1 MIPYGFQRLAL
12 LNSAGY
18 RRAEVPLDA
27 SVSLIA
33 PNNTGKTS
41 LINALQFL
49 LIVDKRRMDFG
60 AHDVDTSRRFYFPNN
75 GAFILLEVALPTTG
89 TVVLG
94 CVGKGVSHDY
104 EYFAYKGELKLED
117 YRLADG
123 AQLQQPQLKAH
134 MARLGKLV
142 FSYTS
147 TEFSSALY
155 GTRRRGPDQE
165 PDFTVFKLEHASH
178 AESFQ
183 RVLTRTLRLD
193 KLRSSDVK
201 EYLLAIFR
209 RDLPDSSIDFKAE
222 WDKAFAEVNA
232 DRAQYLAALGQH
244 ASIGAME
251 RQQLRRLELR
261 GKLLCFR
268 PLIDQQLQAWEGHFR
283 TRGDALLSALR
294 DVEAQQVNLQLA
306 DRALNDQQN
315 ESSRQRQQLLGEQLR
330 QGALETEFTL
340 IASRA
345 VLEDA
350 LAGDRSRLEQ
360 QTALVQ
366 NAGSRGSD
374 AIGRDI
380 RRAQD
385 EREQLQRE
393 LATLGD
399 NLYLRLASLLSPPQ
413 LDTLNRMLSQQVMTL
428 ASHDF
433 TLDPAELQR
442 WLDHE
447 QAAHPGTVVLAGLR
461 FSLQKLAPQHAQRSQ
476 SEIEQRLAELA
487 QQLAAMAQQAQAAQD
502 LDAARQKKN
511 QLDASVRQLEAQIG
525 RFDELQGLKAGHAAR
540 SGQLAELTD
549 VLLALALK
557 LDNSL
562 SASKVLRQQAHDLQV
577 ELDQLSADH
586 ATICR
591 LREGR
596 RDDARMFDS
605 LADLPHQPWL
615 GTSQVDL
622 AGLSEALTA
631 YQRDCTE
638 LIQLDRDLEMRLA
651 QLHQG
656 GLTKFEF
663 AGGSESEIGRII
675 EFAAHLPQEE
685 QALDRKSRSA
695 VVNVTACLRELRDGL
710 RTFKSKM
717 RDFNRLITRRQLSDL
732 KVFRIEPVDET
743 PMVEAVEQL
752 ISTAEKA
759 ESGETF
765 ELFNHASVL
774 DDAALNRAKTLLIRE
789 GEARGCLRVEHF
801 FRLEF
806 IVGKAGHK
814 EESFSDIDSAASNG
828 TVLMA
833 KLVTGLALLHLMQD
847 KRHNVQAVC
856 YLDEAS
862 ALDPRNQR
870 SLIETALEF
879 GYALIFASPAPLV
892 TARYCVPITSSAGYN
907 HISRKSWQILEP
919 LEPLDD
925 AALVPGTPVL
935 LAHDAASEQALA

>member
-60 AHDVDTSRRFYFPNN
+60 AHNVDISRRFYFPNN
-75 GAFILLEVALPTTG
+75 GAFILLEVTLPTTG

-117 YRLADG
+117 YCLEGG
-123 AQLQQPQLKAH
+123 AQLQQPQLKNH

-147 TEFSSALY
+147 ADFSSALY
-155 GTRRRGPDQE
+155 GTRQRGPDQE
-165 PDFTVFKLEHASH
+165 PDITVFKLEHASH
-178 AESFQ
+178 VESFQ

-193 KLRSSDVK
+193 KLRSGDVK
-201 EYLLAIFR
+201 DYLLAIFR

-222 WDKAFAEVNA
+222 WNKAFANVNA
-232 DRAQYLAALGQH
+232 DRAQYQAARQQH
-244 ASIGAME
+244 GSIVAME

-268 PLIDQQLQAWEGHFR
+268 PLIEQQLQMWEGHFQ
-283 TRGDALLSALR
+283 TWGDALRNALAS
-294 DVEAQQVNLQLA
+294 VETEQDNLQLN
-306 DRALNDQQN
+306 DRRLNDQK
-315 ESSRQRQQLLGEQLR
+315 SDSTRHRQQLLNEQLR
-330 QGALETEFTL
+330 QDTLEMEFAL
-340 IASRA
+340 IANGA
-345 VLEDA
+345 VLEEA
-350 LAGDRSRLEQ
+350 LAIDRSHLEQ

-366 NAGSRGSD
+366 NASSRNVD

-393 LATLGD
+393 LVTLSD

-413 LDTLNRMLSQQVMTL
+413 LDTLNRMLSQQVMSM
-428 ASHDF
+428 ASYDF
-433 TLDPAELQR
+433 TLDPAPLQR
-442 WLDHE
+442 WLDRE
-447 QAAHPGTVVLAGLR
+447 QADHPGMVALAGLK
-461 FSLQKLAPQHAQRSQ
+461 FSLQGLAPQYAQRSQ
-476 SEIEQRLAELA
+476 TEIEQRLAELA
-487 QQLAAMAQQAQAAQD
+487 QQLAALTQQAQAAQD
-502 LDAARQKKN
+502 LDAARQKKS
-511 QLDASVRQLEAQIG
+511 QLDASVRQLETQIG
-525 RFDELQGLKAGHAAR
+525 RFHELQGLKSNHASR

-549 VLLALALK
+549 ALSALALK
-557 LDNSL
+557 LYSSL
-562 SASKVLRQQAHDLQV
+562 AAVKALRQQAHDRQV

-586 ATICR
+586 ASICR
-591 LREGR
+591 LRESR
-596 RDDARMFDS
+596 RDDAPMFDN
-605 LADLPHQPWL
+605 LADLPHLVWI
-615 GTSQVDL
+615 GTNQVDL
-622 AGLSEALTA
+622 ASLSEALAA

-638 LIQLDRDLEMRLA
+638 LVQLDRDLEMRLA

-663 AGGSESEIGRII
+663 AGGSESEISRII
-675 EFAAHLPQEE
+675 EFAAHLAQEE
-685 QALDRKSRSA
+685 QALDRQSRSA

-732 KVFRIEPVDET
+732 KVFRIEPVDEA
-743 PMVEAVEQL
+743 PMVEAIEQL

-759 ESGETF
+759 GNGETF

-806 IVGKAGHK
+806 VVGKDGHK

-870 SLIETALEF
+870 SLIETAHEF
-879 GYALIFASPAPLV
+879 GFALIFASPAPLV
-892 TARYCVPITSSAGYN
+892 TARYCVPITNSAGFN
-907 HISRKSWQILEP
+907 QISRKSWQMLETLGS
-919 LEPLDD
+919 LEDI
-925 AALVPGTPVL
+925 ALVPGTAVQ
-935 LAHDAASEQALA
+935 LAQAVASQNVWK